1 MLPYNI
7 KENSHYWKRRTPPS
21 AELTPPLKHYH
32 ASGEAL
38 NVKKNISVKPRTITN
53 RSGLRCRRRDKKA
66 PEIPG
71 LFLLLSVSSAVFTAI
86 GGFAAAVMSLG
97 FFITVTVDGF
107 CSFGTTILLLFLF
120 GFSF

>member
-21 AELTPPLKHYH
+21 AELTPPLKHYR

-71 LFLLLSVSSAVFTAI
+71 LFLLLSVSFAVFAAL
-86 GGFAAAVMSLG
+86 GGFAAAVMSFG
-97 FFITVTVDGF
+97 SFITVTADTFGF
-107 CSFGTTILLLFLF
+107 FGTAIRLLLLRGFLF
-120 GFSF
+120 